1 MKDSFVFYKSFYDAI
16 KNMPDELE
24 QAKAYNYIFEY
35 VFEGKEP
42 QEKNFAAAMFYMVKV
57 NIDNAIKRYE
67 ANVENGKRGGRPKKI
82 ETQTKPNNNPTETQP
97 KPNNNPIKTQPKP
110 KQNLNDN
117 VNVNDNIY
125 FSNEKLNNL
134 FLDFLQ
140 LRKKIKAVNSER
152 AINSL
157 LKTLEAYDDATKYK
171 MIEKSITNSWK
182 DVYPLKENKGYL
194 RTEKEVPEWL
204 NKTINIKAATDKE
217 RQEIEEMLKEY
228 K

>member
-67 ANVENGKRGGRPKKI
+67 ANVENGRKGGRPKKI
-82 ETQTKPNNNPTETQP
+82 ENPTETQP
-97 KPNNNPIKTQPKP
+97 KPKQNPTETQPKP

-117 VNVNDNIY
+117 DNINVNDNNNKY
-125 FSNEKLNNL
+125 YYNNEKLNNL
-134 FLDFLQ
+134 FLEFLQ

-182 DVYPLKENKGYL
+182 DVYPLKENKGYF

-204 NKTINIKAATDKE
+204 NKNIDIEVATDKE

>member
-82 ETQTKPNNNPTETQP
+82 ETQP
-97 KPNNNPIKTQPKP
+97 KPNQNPTITQLKP
-110 KQNLNDN
+110 NQNRN
-117 VNVNDNIY
+117 
-125 FSNEKLNNL
+125 
-134 FLDFLQ
+134 
-140 LRKKIKAVNSER
+140 
-152 AINSL
+152 
-157 LKTLEAYDDATKYK
+157 KTL
-171 MIEKSITNSWK
+171 MI
-182 DVYPLKENKGYL
+182 
-194 RTEKEVPEWL
+194 
-204 NKTINIKAATDKE
+204 
-217 RQEIEEMLKEY
+217 M
-228 K
+228 